1 MCLLAKIVRKTRKR
15 RRIELSKE
23 MSTTLVPTNI
33 TIDTIQESLQ
43 NITNQHK
50 EVGKIETP
58 KGLVKKKMGFDYVEL
73 SYMKKIANEQFPG
86 WSWKII
92 KSEALGTAAYVV
104 HGRLK
109 WVDNGLWREGDM
121 VAAHRIQTKRNS
133 EEFVEIGNDIKSANT
148 DCMKKAFNVYM
159 DIAADVYRSDDPS
172 LDDTQIADLESV
184 SLSVSDEQYK
194 KVKSL
199 IEDGTINSGNYK
211 ASLSKLERLA
221 NG

>member
-1 MCLLAKIVRKTRKR
+1 MANDLA
-15 RRIELSKE
+15 L
-23 MSTTLVPTNI
+23 TNVNLDI
-33 TIDTIQESLQ
+33 IQDSLK

-50 EVGKIETP
+50 DVGKIETP

-86 WSWKII
+86 WSWTII

-104 HGRLK
+104 HGRLR
-109 WVDNGLWREGDM
+109 WLDNGLWRDGDM
-121 VAAHRIQTKRNS
+121 VAAHRIQTKRGS

-159 DIAADVYRSDDPS
+159 DIAADVYRSDDPT
-172 LDDTQIADLESV
+172 LDDEQAANLTSV
-184 SLSVSDEQYK
+184 ALSVDDEQFE

-199 IEDGTINSGNYK
+199 IENGTINSGNYK
-211 ASLSKLERLA
+211 ASLAKLERLA

>member
-1 MCLLAKIVRKTRKR
+1 
-15 RRIELSKE
+15 

-121 VAAHRIQTKRNS
+121 VAAHRIQTKRGS
-133 EEFVEIGNDIKSANT
+133 TEFVEIGNDIKSANT
-148 DCMKKAFNVYM
+148 DCLKKAFNVYM

>member
-1 MCLLAKIVRKTRKR
+1 
-15 RRIELSKE
+15 